1 MIQINTLCD
10 YINNSLNA
18 NLDPNSNIVFEIY
31 PESGNYQ
38 PPKRATEDWNKIID
52 KVQGTVEIYDSS
64 IVPASNGLRVATISV
79 LVNFAVKIY
88 KNKGVEESVA
98 EARGAVSQFMSTAK
112 NDVMTETANGREI
125 SYSVAIYGTQPDVGE
140 RLQHPQLGDSLTY
153 SFMINFSFVENGM
166 NSMNETLTY
175 VINKEVDG
183 VIVSTSTAIPFTEMT
198 INRIP
203 VADGSAFSNTDGKSK
218 TWHDASI
225 LEIHLSL
232 PALKDNAFVEAFLNY
247 LLFNTEEVFSIF
259 YENTSTG
266 VGGTFDMIFSQ
277 SNMTA
282 RGVENVGLNITLVEA
297 LEESDAFAEGDDV

>member
-175 VINKEVDG
+175 VTNKEVDG
-183 VIVSTSTAIPFTEMT
+183 VIVSTATPIPFTEMT

-247 LLFNTEEVFSIF
+247 LLLNAEEVLEIH
-259 YENTSTG
+259 YENLATG
-266 VGGTFDMIFSQ
+266 FNAPYNMLFSQ
-277 SNMTA
+277 SNFTA